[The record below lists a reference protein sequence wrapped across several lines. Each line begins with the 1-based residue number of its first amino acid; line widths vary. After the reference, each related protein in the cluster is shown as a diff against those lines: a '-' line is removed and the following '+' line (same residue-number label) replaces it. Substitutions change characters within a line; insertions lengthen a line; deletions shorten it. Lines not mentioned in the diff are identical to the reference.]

1 MKKLILF
8 SAFLFSYF
16 TQAQEVVGTTELQ
29 ELDLKKYKSEIFNEV
44 EKPAEFSG
52 GINVFRQKLFKNFK
66 FKNITSKTSEKCELT
81 FVIERDGTPTD
92 IKVSGTNESFNNEAI
107 RAVSKIKDKW
117 ISAEI
122 NGYKVRYRFRLPLNI
137 NFE

>member
-8 SAFLFSYF
+8 SAFIFSYF
-16 TQAQEVVGTTELQ
+16 TQAQEFAGTTELQ

-44 EKPAEFSG
+44 EKPAEFSA
-52 GINVFRQKLFKNFK
+52 GINVFRQKLLKNFK
-66 FKNITSKTSEKCELT
+66 FKNIKSKTSEKCELT
-81 FVIERDGTPTD
+81 FIIERDGTLTD
-92 IKVSGTNESFNNEAI
+92 IKANGTNESFNNEAI

-117 ISAEI
+117 IPAEI
-122 NGYKVRYRFRLPLNI
+122 DGYKVRYRFRLPLTI